1 MNYFITYNGQTI
13 GPMTKQQIFAYPVTP
28 NTPIC
33 TEENQAWQPLY
44 THPDLME
51 MLSTSTMER
60 NAAEVNTTGKDKTLC
75 GIFAILFGGVGVQYF
90 YLGKITAG
98 FLCILISLVT
108 CGLWSI
114 VTFIQG
120 VIMLTMSQAQFEQ
133 KYVLNPSSFPVF

>member
-28 NTPIC
+28 NTPVC
-33 TEENQAWQPLY
+33 TEENQTWQPLY

-51 MLSTSTMER
+51 MLATSTMER

-98 FLCILISLVT
+98 FLCIIISLVT

-120 VIMLTMSQAQFEQ
+120 IIMLTMNQAQFEQ
-133 KYVLNPSSFPVF
+133 KYVLNKSTFPVF